1 MLKNER
7 NNTSEECEVKLI
19 NLYPEEDLSGMRID
33 KYLADELDDYS
44 RSYLSKL
51 IDEGRVLVGTED
63 SQKTVKASYKL
74 RSGDAVQIEI
84 PAPQIPDIV
93 PEDISLDIVY
103 EDDDVIII
111 NKPQGMVVH
120 PAPGNYSGTLV
131 NGIMYHCQDNLSTI
145 NGVLRPGIVHRID
158 KNTSGLLVICKND
171 NAHRALAEQFAVHS
185 ITRIYTAIAYNYF
198 KEDSITVNK
207 AIARDKKDR
216 KKMAIDPSGRRAVTH
231 VSVTEKLR
239 DGFSLIQCRLETG
252 RTHQIRV
259 HLSSINHPI
268 LGDDVYGPKKC
279 PYNLSGQLLHAGTL
293 GFIHPTTKEYVEFTA
308 DLPDYFENILD
319 KLRVE

>member
-1 MLKNER
+1 MTDER
-7 NNTSEECEVKLI
+7 DIKLVS
-19 NLYPEEDLSGMRID
+19 LHPDEDLVGMRID

-44 RSYLSKL
+44 RSYLAKL
-51 IDEGRVLVGTED
+51 INEGRVTVISGSAAGSE
-63 SQKTVKASYKL
+63 KPVKASYKL
-74 RSGDAVQIEI
+74 RSGDSVQLEI
-84 PAPQIPDIV
+84 PAPEVPDIV
-93 PEDISLDIVY
+93 PEELPLDIRY
-103 EDDDVIII
+103 EDDDIIII

-171 NAHRALAEQFAVHS
+171 SAHRFLADQFAVHS
-185 ITRIYTAIAYNYF
+185 ITRIYTAICYNHF
-198 KEDSITVNK
+198 SEDSLTINK

-216 KKMAIDPSGRRAVTH
+216 KKMALDPSGRRAVTH
-231 VSVTEKLR
+231 ISVKEKLR
-239 DGFSLIQCRLETG
+239 DNFTLIQCRLETG

-293 GFIHPTTKEYVEFTA
+293 GFIHPSTKEYIEFSA
-308 DLPDYFENILD
+308 DLPDYFENILE